1 MTRIPAHRGN
11 VTEPDAQDMARLGLS
26 EIAEVVDRMDRM
38 TGKQRT
44 HVILALANAVAD
56 LRAAGVLQ

>member
-1 MTRIPAHRGN
+1 
-11 VTEPDAQDMARLGLS
+11 MARLGLS